1 MFIFFLNWFGIPISE
16 KEALLRLATG
26 QCMSGVLCWLAI
38 PVWCTRFEGPVEF
51 VCSCLIGDEFD
62 RDYFDKIVWIWR
74 VCSRFRLPILNFRVK
89 IIRLCILTIAIG
101 KIEFILLYNKHFN
114 TLTGVIKSYSLNKA
128 SPVTVPLIMCSCWK
142 EPSGIKLRIRIC
154 WTSIF
159 VYSI

>member
-1 MFIFFLNWFGIPISE
+1 MFIFFFKLVRYSNFR
-16 KEALLRLATG
+16 KEAFWRLATG
-26 QCMSGVLCWLAI
+26 QCMSGVLCWLAM
-38 PVWCTRFEGPVEF
+38 PVWCTRFEGPFEF

-62 RDYFDKIVWIWR
+62 RNCYKIVWIWR
-74 VCSRFRLPILNFRVK
+74 VCSRSRLPILNFRVK

-128 SPVTVPLIMCSCWK
+128 SPVTVPVIMCSCWK